1 MLKASANLIL
11 PTSITGSLPR
21 PSWYDAVL
29 GSRSFLEAMMHA
41 RYREQYE
48 DAVTVHLTAQA
59 TAGLDICTDGDAH
72 FDDEVAGMSW
82 QSYPPRHM
90 TGFAPA
96 GEMTA
101 YNVAQAAHP
110 RGHILHDFLEARV
123 LPRIVGPVGRG
134 TLQYAAMWKVAQRL
148 TPKPVKFGTI
158 LPELLAASVADDY
171 YKDPVER
178 SWAISDALRD
188 ELQDLAGAGCPVIQL
203 EEPQIHMVPA
213 RGKTF
218 GKLDAKDLAA
228 LFNNTVKGL
237 RDKTEVWCHTC
248 WGNPAQ
254 QRIFKEVQS
263 YRPMLEVFNTLD
275 VDAITFETCSSGPG
289 DLEAIGKTITDKKIV
304 IGVIDHHTLQV
315 ERPDE
320 VAALIRTALKHIPPE
335 RLVISSDCGMGR
347 EGMSRRH
354 AQYKMV
360 AMVLGTNIVR
370 RELGLP
376 QAPCLAADPRYSLA
390 AARPA

>member
-1 MLKASANLIL
+1 
-11 PTSITGSLPR
+11 
-21 PSWYDAVL
+21 
-29 GSRSFLEAMMHA
+29 
-41 RYREQYE
+41 
-48 DAVTVHLTAQA
+48 
-59 TAGLDICTDGDAH
+59 
-72 FDDEVAGMSW
+72 
-82 QSYPPRHM
+82 RHM
-90 TGFAPA
+90 AGFAAA

-188 ELQDLAGAGCPVIQL
+188 ELQDLATAGCPVLQL

-218 GKLDAKDLAA
+218 GKLDAKDLAS

-237 RDKTEVWCHTC
+237 RDKTEIWCHTC

-263 YRPMLEVFNTLD
+263 YRPMLEVLNTLD

-360 AMVLGTNIVR
+360 AMVLGTNMVR

-376 QAPCLAADPRYSLA
+376 EAPCLASDPRYSLA
-390 AARPA
+390 ATAST